1 MAYRPSKWPRVA
13 AAVLLP
19 PVIVPAFT
27 VGGILFVSSSAP

>member
-19 PVIVPAFT
+19 PVILLAII
-27 VGGILFVSSSAP
+27 VGSILFVSSSVP

>member
-19 PVIVPAFT
+19 PVIFLAFI
-27 VGGILFVSSSAP
+27 VSGILFVSSSAP